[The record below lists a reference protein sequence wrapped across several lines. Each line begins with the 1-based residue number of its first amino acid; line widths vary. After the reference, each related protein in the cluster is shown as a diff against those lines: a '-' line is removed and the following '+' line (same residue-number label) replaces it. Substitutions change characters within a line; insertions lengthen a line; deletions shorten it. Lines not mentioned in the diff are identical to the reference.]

1 MAADARGIR
10 YSRQTLRNREI
21 SVSIS
26 NTPANSVF
34 SMSSDSE
41 SQPTDQSLLR
51 RYRSGEQEAATR
63 IYLRYA
69 QRLYG
74 LAMAKTNPDLQ
85 TRFDP
90 EDIVQSVFRTFFRRA
105 RDGHYQVP
113 DGDELWKLFLVI
125 GLNKIRDAAAFHR
138 ADKRS
143 IDRTTELPAGAQ
155 QVSSSGESVA
165 ETTLR
170 LVIDELLEQLP
181 ENQREIIR
189 LRLDGAQVTEIADRT
204 QRSLRTVE
212 RTLQKF
218 RELLHQQIGDLS

>member
-1 MAADARGIR
+1 M
-10 YSRQTLRNREI
+10 NKNEEI
-21 SVSIS
+21 Q
-26 NTPANSVF
+26 P
-34 SMSSDSE
+34 SDH
-41 SQPTDQSLLR
+41 SLLR

-74 LAMAKTNPDLQ
+74 LATAKTNPDLQ
-85 TRFDP
+85 PRFDP

-105 RDGHYQVP
+105 KDGHYQVP

-125 GLNKIRDAAAFHR
+125 GLNKIRDVASFHR
-138 ADKRS
+138 AEKRS
-143 IDRTTELPAGAQ
+143 VEKTTELTGDAKQIA
-155 QVSSSGESVA
+155 SSGETVA

-170 LVIDELLEQLP
+170 LVVDDLLERLP
-181 ENQREIIR
+181 DNQREIIR
-189 LRLDGAQVTEIADRT
+189 LRLDGSQVTEIAERT

-218 RELLHQQIGDLS
+218 RELLHQQIGNIS

>member
-1 MAADARGIR
+1 M
-10 YSRQTLRNREI
+10 
-21 SVSIS
+21 S
-26 NTPANSVF
+26 N
-34 SMSSDSE
+34 DGE
-41 SQPTDQSLLR
+41 SQPSDQSLLR

-74 LAMAKTNPDLQ
+74 LAMARTNPDLQ

-125 GLNKIRDAAAFHR
+125 GLNKIRDVAAYHR
-138 ADKRS
+138 AEKRS
-143 IDRTTELPAGAQ
+143 VEKTTELTDDTKRLA
-155 QVSSSGESVA
+155 SSGETVA

-170 LVIDELLEQLP
+170 LVVEDLLQKLP

-189 LRLDGAQVTEIADRT
+189 LRLDGTQVTEIADRT

-218 RELLHQQIGDLS
+218 RELLHQQIGNIS